1 MSTVSNASEDGW
13 DQWFDP
19 LRRRR
24 EFGDLFASAGSGEAL
39 MPVLAATKGSRLQD
53 ALAWS
58 RFLTGDERGNT

>member
-24 EFGDLFASAGSGEAL
+24 KFVDLCASASSGEAL
-39 MPVLAATKGSRLQD
+39 GPVLAAAKRSRLQD
-53 ALAWS
+53 AHALSW
-58 RFLTGDERGNT
+58 FLTGDEGGND

>member
-24 EFGDLFASAGSGEAL
+24 KFADLFASAVSGDTL
-39 MPVLAATKGSRLQD
+39 MPVLAAAKRSRLQD
-53 ALAWS
+53 TYTLS
-58 RFLTGDERGNT
+58 RFLTGDEGGNT